1 MDAGLDVVDCD
12 SLTMLP
18 TVDVSGLTA
27 SVDLRYPLMV
37 RLCSPR
43 FIGC

>member
-1 MDAGLDVVDCD
+1 MDAGLDVVDCG

-18 TVDVSGLTA
+18 AVDVSGLTA
-27 SVDLRYPLMV
+27 SVDLQYPLMV
-37 RLCSPR
+37 RQFSPR